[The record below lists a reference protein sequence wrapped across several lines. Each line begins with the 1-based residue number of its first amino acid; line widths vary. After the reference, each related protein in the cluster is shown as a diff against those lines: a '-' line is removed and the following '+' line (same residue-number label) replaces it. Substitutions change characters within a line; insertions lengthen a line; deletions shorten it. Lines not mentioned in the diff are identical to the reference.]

1 MSKYVELIIG
11 GSLGTIARYMV
22 AGFVY
27 SIFGT
32 TFPYGTLVVNLSG
45 CFIIGLLSALA
56 EEKFLLGSSVRV
68 MLMIGFCGA
77 YTTFSTLILETNN
90 LVHDG
95 EMVRAFMNLF
105 ISVLAGFIIFRAGVL
120 IAEIL

>member
-1 MSKYVELIIG
+1 MSKYVELVIG
-11 GSLGTIARYMV
+11 GSVGTIARYSV
-22 AGFVY
+22 AGLVY

-32 TFPYGTLVVNLSG
+32 TFPYGTLVVNLTG
-45 CFIIGLLSALA
+45 CFIIGFLSTLA

-68 MLMIGFCGA
+68 MLMMGFCGA
-77 YTTFSTLILETNN
+77 YTTFSSLILETNN

-105 ISVLAGFIIFRAGVL
+105 ISVLAGFIIFRIGVL
-120 IAEIL
+120 VAEIL

>member
-11 GSLGTIARYMV
+11 GSIGTIARYVV
-22 AGFVY
+22 AGVVY
-27 SIFGT
+27 NIFGT

-45 CFIIGLLSALA
+45 CFIIGFLSSLA
-56 EEKFLLGSSVRV
+56 EEKFLLGSNVRV
-68 MLMIGFCGA
+68 MLMMGFCGA
-77 YTTFSTLILETNN
+77 YTTFSTLIFETNN
-90 LVHDG
+90 LVQDG
-95 EMVRAFMNLF
+95 EMMRAFLNLF